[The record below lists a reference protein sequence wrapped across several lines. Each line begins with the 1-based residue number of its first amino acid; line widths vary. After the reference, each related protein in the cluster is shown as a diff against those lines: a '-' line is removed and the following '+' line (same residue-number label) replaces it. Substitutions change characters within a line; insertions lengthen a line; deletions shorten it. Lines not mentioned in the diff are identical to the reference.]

1 MAEVDATQ
9 SDANVNGATGSA
21 DEADSG
27 ISTAGSSGEVD
38 TSGPAAEAQEPQ
50 GRAGALLKLGAFV
63 LVIIGGY
70 LIAKATP
77 AGDYLTREGIG
88 QGIDWLRG
96 NPWAPVIF
104 VGIYA
109 TATALAVPGTILTL
123 AGGAVFGFF
132 WGTLYNFIAANIGAN
147 AAFIIARSLGGDA
160 VRRLIGKDSKVLNK
174 LDGIVQRHG
183 FRGLLT
189 LRLIPLVPFNAL
201 NFGSG
206 LMRLKWRDYAI
217 ATLVGILPGTAI
229 YTFFADA
236 LLQGSQEASRDAL
249 VRLILAGALLVLLS
263 FLPTILKKMNVRLP
277 GMSTIVVFLSTAVV
291 PLGGLGLA
299 GGVRAASAQQLPDHT
314 EFTEVLAAV
323 VVGAQ
328 VDYAKLTADDA
339 GLRAYLGRLE
349 ATDISAVTNASQ
361 DEQFAF
367 WINAYNACM
376 LKRVIE
382 HYPIKKA
389 GGLHGLK
396 NRAAG
401 RPENSVWQIKDV
413 FTGDHCDVAGE
424 ERSQDEIEHEII
436 RPMGDAR
443 IHLAVNCA
451 AWSCPPLIDR
461 AYLAETLQEQLDE
474 RVRAFMMDT
483 AHFDV
488 TTEGDK
494 RTVRVN
500 KVLDWFKEDFG
511 GNKEGIRAFFV
522 EFAAGPYREALLD
535 SETKLEFFDYDWTLN
550 DISR

>member
-9 SDANVNGATGSA
+9 PAENTSRPEASA
-21 DEADSG
+21 GEGNSG
-27 ISTAGSSGEVD
+27 
-38 TSGPAAEAQEPQ
+38 GPAAEAQEPR

-123 AGGAVFGFF
+123 AGGAVFGFY

-147 AAFIIARSLGGDA
+147 AAFFIARSLGGDA
-160 VRRLIGKDSKVLNK
+160 VGRLIGKDSKVLNK
-174 LDGIVQRHG
+174 LDGIVARHG

-189 LRLIPLVPFNAL
+189 LRLIPLAPFNAL
-201 NFGSG
+201 NFGAG

-249 VRLILAGALLVLLS
+249 WRLIAAGVLLVLLS
-263 FLPTILKKMNVRLP
+263 FLPAILKKMNVRLP
-277 GMSTIVVFLSTAVV
+277 GMSTMVVFLSTAVV
-291 PLGGLGLA
+291 PLTGLGLLGTTA
-299 GGVRAASAQQLPDHT
+299 AASAQQIPDHG
-314 EFTEVLAAV
+314 EFTEVVAAV
-323 VVGAQ
+323 VVESR
-328 VDYAKLTADDA
+328 VDYAKLAGDDA
-339 GLRAYLGRLE
+339 GLRSYLAKL
-349 ATDISAVTNASQ
+349 ATTDIAAVTNGSHE
-361 DEQFAF
+361 DRLAF

-389 GGLHGLK
+389 GGFHGIK

-413 FTGDHCDVAGE
+413 FTGDHCAVAGK

-436 RPMGDAR
+436 RPMGDPR

-451 AWSCPPLIDR
+451 AISCPPLIAR
-461 AYLAETLQEQLDE
+461 AYLGETVEEQLRD
-474 RVRAFMMDT
+474 RVRSFMMDP

-494 RTVRVN
+494 RIVRVN

-511 GNKEGIRAFFV
+511 DKDGIRAFFA
-522 EFAAGPYREALLD
+522 EYADGLYREALQDPDTEL
-535 SETKLEFFDYDWTLN
+535 KFYDYDWTLN
-550 DISR
+550 DILR

>member
-9 SDANVNGATGSA
+9 HAENTSRPEASA
-21 DEADSG
+21 GEGNSG
-27 ISTAGSSGEVD
+27 
-38 TSGPAAEAQEPQ
+38 GPAAEAQEPR

-123 AGGAVFGFF
+123 AGGAVFGFY

-147 AAFIIARSLGGDA
+147 AAFFIARSLGGDA
-160 VRRLIGKDSKVLNK
+160 VGRLIGKDSKVLNK
-174 LDGIVQRHG
+174 LDGIVARHG

-189 LRLIPLVPFNAL
+189 LRLIPLAPFNAL
-201 NFGSG
+201 NFGAG

-249 VRLILAGALLVLLS
+249 WRLIAAGVLLVLLS
-263 FLPTILKKMNVRLP
+263 FLPAILKKMNVRLP
-277 GMSTIVVFLSTAVV
+277 GMSTMVVFLSTAVV
-291 PLGGLGLA
+291 PLTGLGLLGTTA
-299 GGVRAASAQQLPDHT
+299 AASAQQIPDHG
-314 EFTEVLAAV
+314 EFTEVVAAV
-323 VVGAQ
+323 VVESR
-328 VDYAKLTADDA
+328 VDYAKLAGDDA
-339 GLRAYLGRLE
+339 GLRSYLAKL
-349 ATDISAVTNASQ
+349 ATTDIAAVTNGSHE
-361 DEQFAF
+361 DRLAF

-389 GGLHGLK
+389 GGFHGIK

-413 FTGDHCDVAGE
+413 FTGDHCAVAGK

-436 RPMGDAR
+436 RPMGDPR

-451 AWSCPPLIDR
+451 AISCPPLIAR
-461 AYLAETLQEQLDE
+461 AYLGETVEEQLRD
-474 RVRAFMMDT
+474 RVRSFMMDP

-494 RTVRVN
+494 RIVRVN

-511 GNKEGIRAFFV
+511 DKDGIRAFFA
-522 EFAAGPYREALLD
+522 EYADGLYREALQDPDTEL
-535 SETKLEFFDYDWTLN
+535 KFYDYDWTLN
-550 DISR
+550 DILR

>member
-9 SDANVNGATGSA
+9 HAENTSRPEASA
-21 DEADSG
+21 GEGNSG
-27 ISTAGSSGEVD
+27 
-38 TSGPAAEAQEPQ
+38 GPAAEAQEPR

-123 AGGAVFGFF
+123 AGGAVFGFY

-147 AAFIIARSLGGDA
+147 AAFFIARSLGGDA
-160 VRRLIGKDSKVLNK
+160 VGRLIGKDSKVLNK
-174 LDGIVQRHG
+174 LDGIVARHG

-189 LRLIPLVPFNAL
+189 LRLIPLAPFNAL
-201 NFGSG
+201 NFGAG

-249 VRLILAGALLVLLS
+249 WRLIGAGALLVLLS
-263 FLPTILKKMNVRLP
+263 FLPAILKKMNVRLP
-277 GMSTIVVFLSTAVV
+277 GMSTMVVFLSTAVV
-291 PLGGLGLA
+291 PLTGLGLLGTTA
-299 GGVRAASAQQLPDHT
+299 AASAQQIPDHG
-314 EFTEVLAAV
+314 EFTEVVAAV
-323 VVGAQ
+323 AVESR
-328 VDYAKLTADDA
+328 VDYAKLAGDDA
-339 GLRAYLGRLE
+339 GLRSYLAKL
-349 ATDISAVTNASQ
+349 ATTDIAAVTNGSHE
-361 DEQFAF
+361 DRLAF

-389 GGLHGLK
+389 GGFHGIK

-413 FTGDHCDVAGE
+413 FTGDHCAVAGK

-436 RPMGDAR
+436 RPMGDPR

-451 AWSCPPLIDR
+451 AISCPPLIAR
-461 AYLAETLQEQLDE
+461 AYLGETVEEQLRD
-474 RVRAFMMDT
+474 RVRSFMMDP

-494 RTVRVN
+494 RIVRVN

-511 GNKEGIRAFFV
+511 DKDGIRAFFA
-522 EFAAGPYREALLD
+522 EYADGLYREALQDPDTEL
-535 SETKLEFFDYDWTLN
+535 KFYDYDWTLN
-550 DISR
+550 DILR

>member
-9 SDANVNGATGSA
+9 P
-21 DEADSG
+21 
-27 ISTAGSSGEVD
+27 AGD
-38 TSGPAAEAQEPQ
+38 PGPEQAAGGDGPETQERK

-104 VGIYA
+104 VGIYT

-123 AGGAVFGFF
+123 AGGAVFGFY

-147 AAFIIARSLGGDA
+147 AAFLIARSLGGDA
-160 VRRLIGKDSKVLNK
+160 VGRLIGKDSKVLNK
-174 LDGIVQRHG
+174 LDGIVERHG

-189 LRLIPLVPFNAL
+189 LRLIPLAPFNAL
-201 NFGSG
+201 NFGAG

-249 VRLILAGALLVLLS
+249 WRLIAAGVLLVLLS
-263 FLPTILKKMNVRLP
+263 FLPAILKKMNVRLP

-291 PLGGLGLA
+291 PLTGLGLLGA
-299 GGVRAASAQQLPDHT
+299 TAAASAQQLPDHG
-314 EFTEVLAAV
+314 EFTEVVAAV
-323 VVGAQ
+323 VVESR
-328 VDYAKLTADDA
+328 VDYAKLAGDDA
-339 GLRAYLGRLE
+339 GLRSYLARLA
-349 ATDISAVTNASQ
+349 ATDIAAVTNASHE
-361 DEQFAF
+361 DRLAF

-389 GGLHGLK
+389 GGFHGIK

-401 RPENSVWQIKDV
+401 RPENSVWQINDV
-413 FTGDHCDVAGE
+413 FTGDHCAVAGK

-436 RPMGDAR
+436 RPMGDPR

-451 AWSCPPLIDR
+451 AISCPPLIAR
-461 AYLAETLQEQLDE
+461 AYLGETVEEQLRD
-474 RVRAFMMDT
+474 RVRSFMMDP

-494 RTVRVN
+494 RIVRVN

-511 GNKEGIRAFFV
+511 DKDGIRAFFA
-522 EFAAGPYREALLD
+522 EYADGLYREALQDPDTEL
-535 SETKLEFFDYDWTLN
+535 KFYDYDWTLN
-550 DISR
+550 DILR

>member
-1 MAEVDATQ
+1 M
-9 SDANVNGATGSA
+9 
-21 DEADSG
+21 
-27 ISTAGSSGEVD
+27 
-38 TSGPAAEAQEPQ
+38 
-50 GRAGALLKLGAFV
+50 LLIV
-63 LVIIGGY
+63 GGFFGV
-70 LIAKATP
+70 KATP
-77 AGDYLTREGIG
+77 AGPYLTLEGIG
-88 QGIDWLRG
+88 DGIEWLRG
-96 NPWAPVIF
+96 NPWAAPIF

-123 AGGAVFGFF
+123 AGGAVFGFW

-147 AAFIIARSLGGDA
+147 AAFLVARSLGGDA

-174 LDGIVQRHG
+174 LDGIVEQHG

-189 LRLIPLVPFNAL
+189 LRLIPLAPFNAL

-206 LMRLKWRDYAI
+206 LMALKWRTYAI
-217 ATLVGILPGTAI
+217 ATLIGILPGTAI

-236 LLQGSQEASRDAL
+236 LLQGSQEASRDAWLNVL
-249 VRLILAGALLVLLS
+249 VAGLLLVLLS

-291 PLGGLGLA
+291 PLGGLGLI
-299 GGVRAASAQQLPDHT
+299 GGARAASAQQLPDHT
-314 EFTEVLAAV
+314 EFTDVLAAV

-328 VDYAKLTADDA
+328 VDYAKLAADDA
-339 GLRAYLGRLE
+339 GLRAYLDRLA
-349 ATDISAVTNASQ
+349 ATDFSAVTSASQ
-361 DEQFAF
+361 DEQLAF

-389 GGLHGLK
+389 GGFHGLK

-461 AYLAETLQEQLDE
+461 AYLAGTLDEQLDE
-474 RVRAFMMDT
+474 RVRAFMMDP

-488 TTEGDK
+488 TTEGDR

-511 GNKEGIRAFFV
+511 GDKEGIRAFFV
-522 EFAAGPYREALLD
+522 EFAAGGYREALLD
-535 SETKLEFFDYDWTLN
+535 PETRVEFHDYDWTLN
-550 DISR
+550 DIAR

>member
-9 SDANVNGATGSA
+9 HAENTSRPEASA
-21 DEADSG
+21 GEGNSG
-27 ISTAGSSGEVD
+27 
-38 TSGPAAEAQEPQ
+38 GPAAEAQEPR

-123 AGGAVFGFF
+123 AGGAVFGFY

-147 AAFIIARSLGGDA
+147 AAFFIARSLGGDA
-160 VRRLIGKDSKVLNK
+160 VGRLIGKDSKVLNK
-174 LDGIVQRHG
+174 LDGIVARHG

-189 LRLIPLVPFNAL
+189 LRLIPLAPFNAL
-201 NFGSG
+201 NFGAG

-249 VRLILAGALLVLLS
+249 WRLIGAGALLVLLS
-263 FLPTILKKMNVRLP
+263 FLPAILKKMNVRLP
-277 GMSTIVVFLSTAVV
+277 GMSSIVVFLSTAVV
-291 PLGGLGLA
+291 PLTGLGLLGTTA
-299 GGVRAASAQQLPDHT
+299 AASAQQIPDHG
-314 EFTEVLAAV
+314 EFTEVVAAV
-323 VVGAQ
+323 AVESR
-328 VDYAKLTADDA
+328 VDYAKLAGDDA
-339 GLRAYLGRLE
+339 GLRSYLAKL
-349 ATDISAVTNASQ
+349 ATTDIAAVTNGSHE
-361 DEQFAF
+361 DRLAF

-389 GGLHGLK
+389 GGFHGIK

-413 FTGDHCDVAGE
+413 FTGDHCAVAGK

-436 RPMGDAR
+436 RPMGDPR

-451 AWSCPPLIDR
+451 AISCPPLIAR
-461 AYLAETLQEQLDE
+461 AYLGETVEEQLRD
-474 RVRAFMMDT
+474 RVRSFMMDP

-494 RTVRVN
+494 RIVRVN

-511 GNKEGIRAFFV
+511 DKDGIRAFFA
-522 EFAAGPYREALLD
+522 EYADGLYREALQDPDTEL
-535 SETKLEFFDYDWTLN
+535 KFYDYDWTLN
-550 DISR
+550 DILR